1 MYLHHTGH
9 LTRSLGKPHLKIY
22 GNEITHW
29 NSKVTVKVNH
39 VSILRRRK
47 NSKIPCDEDL
57 ENDDDTFRNEI
68 TKRVGCIPVYW
79 RPLIKGQNS
88 NKTCRTSRQMFK
100 IYYYLTHKE
109 KIMAQYRQPC
119 NYMKVS
125 VETIQQPYY
134 KGYILLQFPF
144 MNENYEEVIS
154 FREFGI
160 EGLGAGIGGY
170 VGIFLGYSFLQIPST
185 LSNLWIRLKRYKT
198 KYQRTETT
206 SHD

>member
-1 MYLHHTGH
+1 
-9 LTRSLGKPHLKIY
+9 
-22 GNEITHW
+22 
-29 NSKVTVKVNH
+29 
-39 VSILRRRK
+39 
-47 NSKIPCDEDL
+47 
-57 ENDDDTFRNEI
+57 
-68 TKRVGCIPVYW
+68 
-79 RPLIKGQNS
+79 
-88 NKTCRTSRQMFK
+88 
-100 IYYYLTHKE
+100 
-109 KIMAQYRQPC
+109 
-119 NYMKVS
+119 
-125 VETIQQPYY
+125 
-134 KGYILLQFPF
+134 